1 MYDFGRIEDVDKEW
15 VVPHASATM
24 IERDVPEYLYKY
36 TRRCFADD
44 LVQRGSLRLGTLLG
58 YRDGGIHTAGQH
70 DPHEGTVTF
79 CGSLPN
85 GLKIAMAIS
94 TRPKWMYCLSEL
106 YAPKLLIAFHDSY
119 DTIVRIEAKPFF
131 QTISQAMMSEV
142 SLSELR
148 KVQYLQHDPLQDHL
162 YLDPWPLDQF
172 GQPMEPC
179 AAVVK
184 SSLYKG
190 QAEWRMTF
198 EPNERILPRARYPH
212 TDANLSG
219 LGVAAQFGVR
229 QEFDRY
235 IRQDA
240 LQPKQPFVLPGL
252 KEFCEIIH

>member
-198 EPNERILPRARYPH
+198 EPNERILPRARYRH